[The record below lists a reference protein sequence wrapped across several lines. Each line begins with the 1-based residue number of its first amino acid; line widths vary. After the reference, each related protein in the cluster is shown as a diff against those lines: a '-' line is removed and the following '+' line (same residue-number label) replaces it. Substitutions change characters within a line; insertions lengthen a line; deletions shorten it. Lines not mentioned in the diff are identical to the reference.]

1 MKRRKGEIGDLDLTL
16 GIDSSTQGTSAV
28 LLRREDFSVL
38 AESMLRY
45 RDDRR
50 LSGFGLTDASLI
62 LPPGEAGEAHQPAAL
77 YLAALEAALADLPR
91 DLLSRVGAIDLSA
104 QQHGQVWLGEE
115 GIASIAALGAKGSG
129 RPGAPDLAARLGSG
143 LAWERSPIWME
154 ASTGREAAALRDA
167 IGDAEAM
174 TALTGSDSPL
184 RFSGS
189 VLAHEAARHPDA
201 WKRTRRVHLISSFL
215 CAALSANPDCPV
227 DWGNGSGTSLMNWS
241 KRSWDRRLLAAASRL
256 AGDTMDG
263 LVERLP
269 PLAHPLSFA
278 GRLAAYFVERFGM
291 SPDCRIVIGSGDNPQ
306 SKVLAE
312 GPLLSLGTSFVLMA
326 DGQGPHV
333 SANAMYDGLG
343 RPFLFGCRSNGSLA
357 WERIR
362 RDHGLDADD
371 FAASERALGET
382 IPSASSLPRILQIV
396 PESFPESPIM
406 DLGRR
411 DDFALDYAGAVDS
424 SLGLMWLASRSFAS
438 SSGGISVTG
447 GAAAS
452 SGVLARVA
460 AMWRTR
466 VLPIANAGAATGAAL
481 AAAMAL
487 IHPSAR
493 EEILPSARAKA
504 AGAGEPVD
512 PRPDLVAAYHD
523 PDGGAYL
530 SRLEGAARE
539 AGIRL

>member
-1 MKRRKGEIGDLDLTL
+1 MGDLDLTL
-16 GIDSSTQGTSAV
+16 GLDSSTQGTSAV

-38 AESMLRY
+38 AESKIRY

-50 LSGFGLTDASLI
+50 LAGFGLVEGSLV
-62 LPPGEAGEAHQPAAL
+62 LPPGEEGEAHQPAAL

-91 DLLSRVGAIDLSA
+91 ELLSRVAAIDLSA

-115 GIASIAALGAKGSG
+115 GIASILALGAKGAG
-129 RPGAPDLAARLGSG
+129 RPGAPDLAACLGPG
-143 LAWERSPIWME
+143 LAWERAPIWME
-154 ASTGREAAALRDA
+154 ASTGKEASALREA

-174 TALTGSDSPL
+174 TALSGSDSPL

-201 WKRTRRVHLISSFL
+201 WQRTRRVHLISSFL
-215 CAALSANPDCPV
+215 CAVLSANPDCPV

-256 AGDTMDG
+256 ADDTMDE

-312 GPLLSLGTSFVLMA
+312 GALLSLGTSFVLMA
-326 DGQGPHV
+326 DGERPHV

-343 RPFLFGCRSNGSLA
+343 RPFLFGCRSNGALV
-357 WERIR
+357 WERVR
-362 RDHGLDADD
+362 RDHGIGVDD
-371 FAASERALGET
+371 FAASERALGGT
-382 IPSASSLPRILQIV
+382 IPAVPSQPRILHIL
-396 PESFPESPIM
+396 PESFPEAPIM

-411 DDFALDYAGAVDS
+411 DDFALDYSGLVDS
-424 SLGLMWLASRSFAS
+424 SLGLMWLASRPFAS
-438 SSGGISVTG
+438 SSGAISVTG

-452 SGVLARVA
+452 PGVLARVA
-460 AMWRTR
+460 AIWRTR

-481 AAAMAL
+481 AAAIAL

-493 EEILPSARAKA
+493 EEILPSARAMS

-523 PDGGAYL
+523 PKGGGYL
-530 SRLEGAARE
+530 ARLEEVARE